1 MIGKIKRYK
10 RINETA
16 GDVYSVLEVS
26 VRANKEIVNQLK
38 GEGDS
43 MCQALLEIMEPEI
56 NEIRENDKIT
66 QLINTSRKYGATDEE
81 ILEDIISEFHCS
93 VEKAKGKLKE
103 YDKGKGNV

>member
-56 NEIRENDKIT
+56 NEIKIT
-66 QLINTSRKYGATDEE
+66 QLINTAREFGATDEQIIAKIVSHFHYTE
-81 ILEDIISEFHCS
+81 ERAED
-93 VEKAKGKLKE
+93 KLKE
-103 YDKGKGNV
+103 YDKGKVNA